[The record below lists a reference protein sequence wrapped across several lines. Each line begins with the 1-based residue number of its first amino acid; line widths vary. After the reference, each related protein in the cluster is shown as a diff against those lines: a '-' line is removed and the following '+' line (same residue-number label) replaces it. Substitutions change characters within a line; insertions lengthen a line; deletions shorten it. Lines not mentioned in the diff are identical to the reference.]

1 MKRHFK
7 NIFHQITYKIL
18 MKNKTRT
25 VVTIIGII
33 LSTALITAI
42 STFVSSLQNSMLEYK
57 ISERGNWHAAV
68 MALPEDTAEE
78 LQQSEEITWSSVL
91 HNMGYATL
99 ESGQS
104 SSWLQVSAAD
114 AAFYQT
120 IPIEITN
127 GRMPRNAGEIIL
139 PAELA
144 GKLPEDIL
152 NTVLTLE
159 LGIRMD
165 QNGNVIKANS
175 YETKS
180 SGEEKLRV
188 EQQAS
193 YTVVGVYKSSSSFL
207 DGGPA
212 YPVLTCEDESN
223 AGYDTTVYVRLKN
236 VNDAYQGFIGN
247 YAKNNTV
254 QYNTGLLKLMGSSKY
269 TGVASFVIAMASIV
283 VVLVMAGSVLVIFN
297 SFAISLSERMK
308 QFGLLSSIGAT
319 KAQLRRSVLFEA
331 FFVSLIGIPMGV
343 VLGISGI
350 GATLFLIRTKLQN
363 ISASMV
369 SLGKMNLSV
378 SWTAV
383 LIAVLAAG
391 VTVLIAAFIP
401 MVRISKMSA
410 IDVIRQKEDVR
421 LKAGKVRAGKIFY
434 RVFGLEGM
442 MARKNFK
449 RSRRKYRTTVISLFV
464 SVVLFIAAVSFGDY
478 LVQSVQGIYKTGVY
492 DIKYSRMI
500 TNDNDNESAAGV
512 IDEMKKAAGVTEAGT
527 AMIAYST
534 GAVHPEDLTGTY
546 RQYYSSREYNS
557 VNGEET
563 APENNLNLKIY
574 GVEDDIYRSWLAERN
589 LSKETF
595 MEGEQPHLIAFAKS
609 RTIDEKTG
617 KITVGDIFEKSPV
630 SIKLSFTDEKKH
642 RELLEKYKEQLKL
655 PSEYT
660 TEQYDAYVS
669 LMKQIEKESYYS
681 VDTVI
686 GCFTEELPYTVDTS
700 VRYDGIVLVCPMSVL
715 KQYVD
720 PEKTSQWTERTF
732 FKTTDHTAAFEEMK
746 TILER
751 HNLVYERLLL
761 DEAMEYEATQSTVFV
776 VRVFAAGFIVLM
788 SLIAVANVFNTMSTN
803 MMLRRREFAMLK
815 TIGMTDKGFNR
826 MLYYECI
833 MYGAKALLFGIPVAL
848 LFTWWIYKSVSEIWS
863 TGYQVPWMA
872 IAVAVISVF
881 AVVLATMMYS
891 KRKINQMNMLDVI
904 KDENI

>member
-1 MKRHFK
+1 MKLHFK

-57 ISERGNWHAAV
+57 ISERGNWHVAV
-68 MALPEDTAEE
+68 MALPEEAAQE
-78 LQQSEEITWSSVL
+78 LRQSQEITWSSVL

-120 IPIEITN
+120 IPVEITN
-127 GRMPRNAGEIIL
+127 GRMPQNAREIIL

-152 NTVLTLE
+152 NTDMTLE
-159 LGIRMD
+159 LGVRVD
-165 QNGNVIKANS
+165 ENGNVMKANS

-188 EQQAS
+188 EKQAS
-193 YTVVGVYKSSSSFL
+193 YTVVGVYKSASAFTDSS
-207 DGGPA
+207 PA
-212 YPVLTCEDESN
+212 YPLLTCEDKDN
-223 AGYDTTVYVRLKN
+223 AGYDSTVYVRLKN
-236 VNDAYQGFIGN
+236 ANDAYQGFIGD
-247 YAKNNTV
+247 YAKNYTV
-254 QYNTGLLKLMGSSKY
+254 QYNNGLLKLMGSSKY
-269 TGVASFVIAMASIV
+269 TGVASFVVAMASIV

-319 KAQLRRSVLFEA
+319 KAQLRKSVLFEA
-331 FFVSLIGIPMGV
+331 LFVSVIGIPMGV

-378 SWTAV
+378 SWAAV

-421 LKAGKVRAGKIFY
+421 LKAGKVRSGKIFY

-478 LVQSVQGIYKTGVY
+478 LVQSIQGIYKTGSY
-492 DIKYSRMI
+492 DIKYSRLVSK
-500 TNDNDNESAAGV
+500 DNENAAGV
-512 IDEMKKAAGVTEAGT
+512 IDEMKTAAGVTEAGT

-534 GAVHPEDLTGTY
+534 GAVSPEDLTAAY
-546 RQYYSSREYNS
+546 RQYYSGREYTS
-557 VNGEET
+557 VNEEET
-563 APENNLNLKIY
+563 APENNLNAKIY
-574 GVEDDIYRSWLAERN
+574 GVEDAVYRSWLAEKN
-589 LSKETF
+589 LSEETF
-595 MEGEQPHLIAFAKS
+595 MSGEQPQLVAFAKS
-609 RTIDEKTG
+609 RTIDQKTG

-630 SIKLSFTDEKKH
+630 SIKLSFSDEKKYK
-642 RELLEKYKEQLKL
+642 ELTEKYKEQLTL

-660 TEQYDAYVS
+660 TDQYDAYAS
-669 LMKQIEKESYYS
+669 LLRRIERESYYS
-681 VDTVI
+681 VNTVI
-686 GCFTEELPYTVDTS
+686 GYFTEDLPYTVDTS

-715 KQYVD
+715 KQYID
-720 PEKTSQWTERTF
+720 PDKTSQWTERTF
-732 FKTTDHTAAFEEMK
+732 FKTTDHTAAFEELK
-746 TILER
+746 GILER

-833 MYGAKALLFGIPVAL
+833 MYGSKALLFGIPVAL